1 MSPLTVK
8 VKNAEITSF
17 NTFGF
22 KTINPNKSVNT
33 KFTFFKEE
41 SFNLLLEF

>member
-8 VKNAEITSF
+8 VKDAEITRF

-22 KTINPNKSVNT
+22 KTINPNKSDNT
-33 KFTFFKEE
+33 KFTFFKEK
-41 SFNLLLEF
+41 SFKLLHKF

>member
-8 VKNAEITSF
+8 VKDAEITRF

-22 KTINPNKSVNT
+22 KTLNTNKSET
-33 KFTFFKEE
+33 
-41 SFNLLLEF
+41 

>member
-8 VKNAEITSF
+8 EKNDLITSF

-22 KTINPNKSVNT
+22 KQINPNKSYNI
-33 KFTFFKEE
+33 KFTFFEE
-41 SFNLLLEF
+41 KSFSLLLGF

>member
-8 VKNAEITSF
+8 VKNAERTSF

-22 KTINPNKSVNT
+22 KQINPNQSDNT
-33 KFTFFKEE
+33 KCTYFKENKFQLT
-41 SFNLLLEF
+41 S

>member
-8 VKNAEITSF
+8 EKNDLITSF

-22 KTINPNKSVNT
+22 KQINPNKPDNT
-33 KFTFFKEE
+33 KFTFFKG
-41 SFNLLLEF
+41 

>member
-8 VKNAEITSF
+8 EKNDLITSF

-22 KTINPNKSVNT
+22 KQINPNKSA
-33 KFTFFKEE
+33 FFKEK